1 MTNNAEFGSQ
11 LIMNARKKGDRASVN
26 ALFEYYRKSFETA
39 AMVHFKSVPFDREVS
54 WLPNS
59 NRHKQAVVFSVAYD
73 GFDEAYRT
81 YDPSF
86 GTHFETWL
94 SIKIW
99 SCFKKELENRSKR
112 NQRELRYGE
121 ESEISEGGSVK
132 YQNEKYKRRSDVGD
146 SRYGARSIH
155 NACDTDLVNEVLK
168 SMPKSAQEK
177 AEKLY
182 QIFSEEGADKQCSA
196 ADRLGIS
203 RQAINKSFKSYRE
216 YGPKAIREKV
226 LETLREKASQRVVG
240 TKTTNC
246 NVFKDGSK

>member
-1 MTNNAEFGSQ
+1 LQKRVLKHGKRMSHDQYSIDNASC
-11 LIMNARKKGDRASVN
+11 RTHD
-26 ALFEYYRKSFETA
+26 
-39 AMVHFKSVPFDREVS
+39 
-54 WLPNS
+54 
-59 NRHKQAVVFSVAYD
+59 AYD
-73 GFDEAYRT
+73 
-81 YDPSF
+81 S
-86 GTHFETWL
+86 
-94 SIKIW
+94 
-99 SCFKKELENRSKR
+99 
-112 NQRELRYGE
+112 
-121 ESEISEGGSVK
+121 
-132 YQNEKYKRRSDVGD
+132 
-146 SRYGARSIH
+146 
-155 NACDTDLVNEVLK
+155 CDTDLVNEVLK

-246 NVFKDGSK
+246 NVFKDESK